1 MKIAVISDI
10 HDNAHNIVLALEEI
24 SKTDVEQIYFLGD
37 FVGAGISKILINSS
51 IPVYAIW
58 GNNDGD
64 RVIITKFSLEEG
76 SNMSVGFDTYDVVE
90 IENRKIFLT
99 HYPLIANTMAKSGDF
114 DAVFYGHDHLKSKER
129 IGECLVLN
137 PGEIGAYKTGIGSYA
152 IYDTETNDAEIF
164 EIKNAITTNT
174 PEAKKKFEEM
184 KFKWS
189 SQKSH
194 KRV

>member
-64 RVIITKFSLEEG
+64 RVVITKFSLEEG

-90 IENRKIFLT
+90 IDNRKIFLT
-99 HYPLIANTMAKSGDF
+99 HYPMIANAMAKSGEF
-114 DAVFYGHDHLKSKER
+114 DAVFYGHNHLKNKER
-129 IGECLVLN
+129 INDCLVLN
-137 PGEIGAYKTGIGSYA
+137 PGEVGAYKTGMGSYA
-152 IYDTETNDAEIF
+152 IYDTKTNDAEIF
-164 EIKNAITTNT
+164 EIENSITTNT
-174 PEAKKKFEEM
+174 PEAKKKFEDM

-189 SQKSH
+189 QQKSH
-194 KRV
+194 KII

>member
-10 HDNAHNIVLALEEI
+10 HDNAHNLVLALEEI
-24 SKTDVEQIYFLGD
+24 NQKEVKQIYFLGD

-64 RVIITKFSLEEG
+64 RVVITKFSLEEN
-76 SNMSVGFDTYDVVE
+76 SNMSVGFDTYDVVD
-90 IENRKIFLT
+90 IDNKKIFLT
-99 HYPLIANTMAKSGDF
+99 HYPLIANIIAKSGEF
-114 DAVFYGHDHLKSKER
+114 DAVFYGHDHLKSKEK
-129 IGECLVLN
+129 IGDCLVLN

-152 IYDTETNDAEIF
+152 IYDTKTNDAEIF
-164 EIKNAITTNT
+164 EIEGAITTNT

-194 KRV
+194 KKV